1 MLNENS
7 ENRAKT
13 TKTHIKNNSKNYQIP
28 PSNNFRDIYINQS
41 PTYYNQYR
49 YEQENKNP
57 YKNQFHYLQ
66 KQKGPEDYY
75 IEEDNLEKTMK
86 IKLKPDFFFN
96 EFNSMKDS
104 MEKDNNYVER
114 SVNTFTNKS
123 PSKLGEKYYII
134 NNKNKNESQNDRKIL
149 TYKEY
154 GHQSYKGERIP
165 QKFYRNSPI
174 FQTSNYN
181 NNIKLEN
188 GEDSKKPVAQKICNI
203 TIKGGI
209 KKEGGKKL
217 RSGKKRQKKNFMEN
231 MEFEGNFPQPNANAI
246 PDKNINFNISATKSK
261 LSSSSANYNDDEN
274 YEESENEEIENE
286 EIEEKEEEMPI
297 SEERKMVEMGNN
309 QVKTNKKRIYQKNG
323 EEYNEEYEEEDE
335 ENLRNGE
342 TINKERDT
350 LGEEQEVEGYND
362 NDNDNDEEIE
372 IEEEGEQDEGTE
384 QDYNKIAG
392 RREKQ
397 EIEIEEGTEHNE
409 EEQVEQGEQIEQ
421 LEDEDEENIEQMNV
435 NEEIRNRIKVNKGDI
450 EELEDEELQLNE
462 MTNNTIKENENEN
475 KKDDELNLQ
484 KENEIKLEGKENNYI
499 NEQNDKNN
507 SNNKRLNNTEIKVDK
522 KPLYLQ
528 INEESKIELLK
539 KDNKNQNLEQA
550 NSSNN
555 KNKIYKKQIFNSIIK
570 NKENNI
576 NAINKEEQKKDPV
589 YKMQKIQNF
598 VQPRD
603 RIRKIKN
610 QNQSIKYK
618 IIKYKD
624 SNFMLEKIYEEP
636 ELIIENVLFYEQYPN
651 KKPKNRKKN
660 RFTKIKIVKSKDGVL
675 ELLGNS
681 VLSINKENNFF
692 IPKIYNK
699 RTYKKYNYNKFKP
712 SKRTT
717 YQYKPIEVINDA
729 IISPKESRF
738 MIKGKPKK
746 INKKGRNIIKREIVY
761 FYKSPIPQNNEL
773 SIGGNINNTIL
784 SSTSNSINSNLNI
797 NSELRNQ
804 SRFLNRNM
812 IYNRKMQ
819 SESANTNNTY
829 NTNTNS
835 INVNS
840 NNTSNTN
847 KNSRPNL
854 FNVYISKR
862 SNIAEKKEEKKEE
875 YKRREKNRTYK
886 TTTIVSSNLE
896 KNDNENE
903 PVKQEYISIRRKYTN
918 SRSNK
923 NILVEQPE
931 NKKITNRFFRR
942 SPGYHV
948 PSSND
953 CSKDKEIT
961 AESNNNTKNLRYTV
975 GKTSITNFMSP
986 RRNEETTSSE
996 NKNDNNK
1003 VIIGRNN
1010 IIISKYEQYNKNQLI
1025 KSENSNIGKIRPYF
1039 SNKNKN
1045 EVPKTPLTKQNN
1057 DNNNNYNSNSNNR
1070 SYYNNYRNKSHTITI
1085 FSNKQET
1092 KNVGRTY
1099 ISSNKNLK
1107 RNPSNE
1113 KEKTDNKDNNNDSN
1127 MERIYVSTT
1136 YNFKKSNNN
1145 QQIENQKLGT
1155 NIIIN
1160 SLYVNKNL
1168 KKEKNDIK
1176 NEDKTEKTDRT
1187 DKTDKIDKIDK
1198 TDKTDKKDKT
1208 DKIDKI
1214 ETKIENKN
1222 KELSNNSVYYSS
1234 FTTKKQEPKQFN
1246 NNQIFISTKSTSSGV
1261 NKLKD
1266 KEKDKDKDNRN
1277 EIKININRILVNSS
1291 DNSPTLVKSVDN
1303 SLSPKPEPNNMNKI
1317 FNNNNTFFSSNLES
1331 KNKNI
1336 FEKEKNIENDKIND
1350 NKINDNDKDKNK
1362 DNNNDKDDDEKDLI
1376 KNTSNEEIKIEN
1388 KNEENIENTPEK
1400 NNDNS
1405 NDINNDDNEDKNEE
1419 NINIFDKFNY
1429 GGNSQLSDFSKNYLN
1444 NYISTSRPELSDFS
1458 KQFLTSNYT
1467 SNSTNRPELSNI
1479 TRAYL
1484 ISRSPVV
1491 ENDDNK

>member
-13 TKTHIKNNSKNYQIP
+13 TKSHIKNNSKSYQIP
-28 PSNNFRDIYINQS
+28 QSNNFRDIYINQS

-66 KQKGPEDYY
+66 RQKGPEDFY

-96 EFNSMKDS
+96 EFNSMKES
-104 MEKDNNYVER
+104 MGKDNNYVER

-134 NNKNKNESQNDRKIL
+134 NNKNKTESQNDRKIL

-165 QKFYRNSPI
+165 QKFYRNGPL
-174 FQTSNYN
+174 FQTSNYDS
-181 NNIKLEN
+181 NIKLDNAE
-188 GEDSKKPVAQKICNI
+188 ESIKPVAQKICNI

-209 KKEGGKKL
+209 KKERGKKL
-217 RSGKKRQKKNFMEN
+217 RSGKKKQKKNIMEN
-231 MEFEGNFPQPNANAI
+231 MEFEGNLPHPNANAI

-261 LSSSSANYNDDEN
+261 LSSSSANYNEDEN
-274 YEESENEEIENE
+274 YEESENEENENE
-286 EIEEKEEEMPI
+286 EIEEKEEEIPI
-297 SEERKMVEMGNN
+297 SEERKMVQMRNG
-309 QVKTNKKRIYQKNG
+309 QIKTNKKRIYQKDG
-323 EEYNEEYEEEDE
+323 EENNEEYEEEDE

-342 TINKERDT
+342 TINKERET
-350 LGEEQEVEGYND
+350 LGEEQEIEGY
-362 NDNDNDEEIE
+362 NDNDEEIE

-384 QDYNKIAG
+384 QDYNKVTE
-392 RREKQ
+392 RDEKH
-397 EIEIEEGTEHNE
+397 EIEIEEGTEQNE
-409 EEQVEQGEQIEQ
+409 DEQIEQGEQIEQ
-421 LEDEDEENIEQMNV
+421 LEDDEEENNEQMNE
-435 NEEIRNRIKVNKGDI
+435 NEDIRNIIKVNKGDI
-450 EELEDEELQLNE
+450 EELEDEEQQINE

-475 KKDDELNLQ
+475 KKDDDLNLQ
-484 KENEIKLEGKENNYI
+484 KENEIKLEGKGKENNFI
-499 NEQNDKNN
+499 NIQKNN
-507 SNNKRLNNTEIKVDK
+507 NTNCNNKQLSGKEKKIEK
-522 KPLYLQ
+522 KPMYLE
-528 INEESKIELLK
+528 INEESSIELVK
-539 KDNKNQNLEQA
+539 KDNKNQNLEQS
-550 NSSNN
+550 NSNNNSNN
-555 KNKIYKKQIFNSIIK
+555 KKKIYKKQIFNNIMK
-570 NKENNI
+570 NKENN
-576 NAINKEEQKKDPV
+576 ANKKNEEEQKIDTL
-589 YKMQKIQNF
+589 YKIQKIQNF
-598 VQPRD
+598 VQPRQ
-603 RIRKIKN
+603 INK
-610 QNQSIKYK
+610 QNKSINYK

-660 RFTKIKIVKSKDGVL
+660 RFTKIKIVKNKDGIL

-681 VLSINKENNFF
+681 VLSIINENNFF

-699 RTYKKYNYNKFKP
+699 RTYKKYNFNKFKP

-738 MIKGKPKK
+738 TIKGKPKK

-761 FYKSPIPQNNEL
+761 FYKSQISQNNEL
-773 SIGGNINNTIL
+773 SIGGKINNTIY
-784 SSTSNSINSNLNI
+784 SSISSSINSNLNI
-797 NSELRNQ
+797 NNELRNH
-804 SRFLNRNM
+804 SRFLSKNT

-819 SESANTNNTY
+819 SESNTNNAY
-829 NTNTNS
+829 
-835 INVNS
+835 NS
-840 NNTSNTN
+840 NNTNVNVNNNTN
-847 KNSRPNL
+847 ITKSSKPNL

-875 YKRREKNRTYK
+875 YKKREKNRTYK

-896 KNDNENE
+896 RNENENE

-931 NKKITNRFFRR
+931 NKKINRFFRR

-953 CSKDKEIT
+953 CSKDKELKT
-961 AESNNNTKNLRYTV
+961 ESNNNTKKVRYTV
-975 GKTSITNFMSP
+975 GKTSIANFMSP
-986 RRNEETTSSE
+986 KRNEETNSTE

>member
-13 TKTHIKNNSKNYQIP
+13 TKSHIKNNSKSYQIP
-28 PSNNFRDIYINQS
+28 QSNNFRDIYINQS

-66 KQKGPEDYY
+66 RQKGPEDFY

-96 EFNSMKDS
+96 EFNSMKES
-104 MEKDNNYVER
+104 MGKDNNYVER

-134 NNKNKNESQNDRKIL
+134 NNKNKTESQNDRKIL

-165 QKFYRNSPI
+165 QKFYRNGPL
-174 FQTSNYN
+174 FQTSNYDS
-181 NNIKLEN
+181 NIKLDNAE
-188 GEDSKKPVAQKICNI
+188 ESIKPVAQKICNI

-209 KKEGGKKL
+209 KKERGKKL
-217 RSGKKRQKKNFMEN
+217 RSGKKKQKKNIMEN
-231 MEFEGNFPQPNANAI
+231 MEFEGNLPHPNANAI

-261 LSSSSANYNDDEN
+261 LSSSSANYNEDEN
-274 YEESENEEIENE
+274 YEESENEENENE
-286 EIEEKEEEMPI
+286 EIEEKEEEIPI
-297 SEERKMVEMGNN
+297 SEERKMVQMRNG
-309 QVKTNKKRIYQKNG
+309 QIKTNKKRIYQKDG
-323 EEYNEEYEEEDE
+323 EENNEEYEEEDE

-342 TINKERDT
+342 TINKEREA
-350 LGEEQEVEGYND
+350 LGEEQEIEGY
-362 NDNDNDEEIE
+362 NDNDEEIE

-384 QDYNKIAG
+384 QDYNKVTE
-392 RREKQ
+392 RDEKH
-397 EIEIEEGTEHNE
+397 EIEIEEGTEQNE
-409 EEQVEQGEQIEQ
+409 DEQIEQGEQIEQ
-421 LEDEDEENIEQMNV
+421 LEDDEEENNEQMNE
-435 NEEIRNRIKVNKGDI
+435 NEDIRNIIKVNKGDI
-450 EELEDEELQLNE
+450 EELEDEEQQINE

-475 KKDDELNLQ
+475 KKDDDLNLQ
-484 KENEIKLEGKENNYI
+484 KENEIKLEGKGKENNFI
-499 NEQNDKNN
+499 NIQKNN
-507 SNNKRLNNTEIKVDK
+507 NTNCNNKQLSGKEKKIEK
-522 KPLYLQ
+522 KPMYLE
-528 INEESKIELLK
+528 INEESSIELVK
-539 KDNKNQNLEQA
+539 KDNKNQNLEQS
-550 NSSNN
+550 NSNNNSNN
-555 KNKIYKKQIFNSIIK
+555 KKKIYKKQIFNNIMK
-570 NKENNI
+570 NKENN
-576 NAINKEEQKKDPV
+576 ANKKNEEEQKIDTL
-589 YKMQKIQNF
+589 YKIQKIQNF
-598 VQPRD
+598 VQPRQ
-603 RIRKIKN
+603 INK
-610 QNQSIKYK
+610 QNKSINYK

-660 RFTKIKIVKSKDGVL
+660 RFTKIKIVKNKDGIL

-681 VLSINKENNFF
+681 VLSIINENNFF

-699 RTYKKYNYNKFKP
+699 RTYKKYNFNKFKP

-738 MIKGKPKK
+738 TIKGKPKK

-761 FYKSPIPQNNEL
+761 FYKSQISQNNEL
-773 SIGGNINNTIL
+773 SIGGKINNTIY
-784 SSTSNSINSNLNI
+784 SSISSSINSNLNI
-797 NSELRNQ
+797 NNELRNH
-804 SRFLNRNM
+804 SRFLSKNT

-819 SESANTNNTY
+819 SESNTNNEY
-829 NTNTNS
+829 
-835 INVNS
+835 NS
-840 NNTSNTN
+840 NNTNVNVNNNTN
-847 KNSRPNL
+847 ITKSSKPNL

-875 YKRREKNRTYK
+875 YKKREKNRTYK

-896 KNDNENE
+896 RNENENE

-931 NKKITNRFFRR
+931 NKKINRFFRR

-953 CSKDKEIT
+953 CSKDKELKT
-961 AESNNNTKNLRYTV
+961 ESNNNTKKVRYTV
-975 GKTSITNFMSP
+975 GKTSIANFMSP
-986 RRNEETTSSE
+986 KRNEETNSTE

-1039 SNKNKN
+1039 SNKNKD
-1045 EVPKTPLTKQNN
+1045 EAPKTPLTKEKN
-1057 DNNNNYNSNSNNR
+1057 DNNNNYNSNNR
-1070 SYYNNYRNKSHTITI
+1070 CYYNNYRNKSHTITI
-1085 FSNKQET
+1085 FSNKQDQN
-1092 KNVGRTY
+1092 NVGRTY
-1099 ISSNKNLK
+1099 ISSNKNMQ
-1107 RNPSNE
+1107 RNPSHE
-1113 KEKTDNKDNNNDSN
+1113 KEKNENQNNNSN

-1145 QQIENQKLGT
+1145 QLIENQKLGT
-1155 NIIIN
+1155 NIIN
-1160 SLYVNKNL
+1160 SVYVSKNL
-1168 KKEKNDIK
+1168 KKER
-1176 NEDKTEKTDRT
+1176 NEDKTDRM
-1187 DKTDKIDKIDK
+1187 DKTDKR
-1198 TDKTDKKDKT
+1198 
-1208 DKIDKI
+1208 DKI
-1214 ETKIENKN
+1214 EIKVENKN
-1222 KELSNNSVYYSS
+1222 KNENKDLSNNSVYYSS
-1234 FTTKKQEPKQFN
+1234 FTTKKNEPKQFN
-1246 NNQIFISTKSTSSGV
+1246 NNQIYISSKSNSS
-1261 NKLKD
+1261 NTNNLKDKD
-1266 KEKDKDKDNRN
+1266 KEKDNKN
-1277 EIKININRILVNSS
+1277 EIKININRILVNCS
-1291 DNSPTLVKSVDN
+1291 DNSPTLAKSVDN
-1303 SLSPKPEPNNMNKI
+1303 LSPNPDPNNMNKI
-1317 FNNNNTFFSSNLES
+1317 INNNTYFSSNIET

-1336 FEKEKNIENDKIND
+1336 FEKEKNVENDKIND
-1350 NKINDNDKDKNK
+1350 KIIDKTNDKINDNN
-1362 DNNNDKDDDEKDLI
+1362 EKDLL
-1376 KNTSNEEIKIEN
+1376 KTTKNEEIKIEN
-1388 KNEENIENTPEK
+1388 KNDEIKEKTPEK
-1400 NNDNS
+1400 NKNNSDFTNNDN
-1405 NDINNDDNEDKNEE
+1405 EVKNEE
-1419 NINIFDKFNY
+1419 NMNVFDKFNY
-1429 GGNSQLSDFSKNYLN
+1429 GSNSQLSDFSKNYLN
-1444 NYISTSRPELSDFS
+1444 NYMSTSRPELSDFS

-1467 SNSTNRPELSNI
+1467 SNSMNRPELSNI

-1491 ENDDNK
+1491 ENDDNDNK